1 MFWFYSREHGS
12 PRIAILYNKTN
23 IITKF
28 YNTIQYDAPASR
40 LMFRRLVQPKQF
52 SRFFSRSCYNG
63 QKLVDEQYRNLRN
76 AHLVSIYSSILV
88 PVFVVTT
95 AATTITAFELCLI
108 TNSNNITTV
117 SALIT
122 GVTIGTII
130 SITYPI
136 SYPLISFYTIYKL
149 SPSVVVNIKTN

>member
-1 MFWFYSREHGS
+1 
-12 PRIAILYNKTN
+12 
-23 IITKF
+23 
-28 YNTIQYDAPASR
+28 
-40 LMFRRLVQPKQF
+40 
-52 SRFFSRSCYNG
+52 
-63 QKLVDEQYRNLRN
+63 
-76 AHLVSIYSSILV
+76 
-88 PVFVVTT
+88 
-95 AATTITAFELCLI
+95 LI